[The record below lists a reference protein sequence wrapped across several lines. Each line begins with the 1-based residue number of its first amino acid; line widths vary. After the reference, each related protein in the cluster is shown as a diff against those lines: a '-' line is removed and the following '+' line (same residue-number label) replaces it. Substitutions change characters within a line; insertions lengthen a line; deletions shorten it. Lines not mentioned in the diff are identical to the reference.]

1 MTHPI
6 AALPEPT
13 APVSERRY
21 QPDGLTVSLS
31 DFGEADRR
39 RLRDI
44 YEFAQGIYL
53 DWLASETRDPA
64 VAMERIRDVDLRELR
79 AETDRLGDDTD
90 QTPRLRAIIHD
101 VRGGTTAAFMS
112 LAELLLDQE
121 VPEERQLAYLQQLV
135 WLVRDEAKVMRGI
148 IVDLDPSMREPDTE
162 HTPHSVADLAR
173 KWQGMRYDDGTGAV
187 ALEVRNELGTVALA
201 NRCLE
206 ASAIDRVAYNFLNN
220 AARFAASDEV
230 TVDLRPVPD
239 RPMGRI
245 TVVND
250 LPADETAWLE
260 ARLASDPMAL
270 FRPDVSRGGSG
281 IGLAACA
288 EVVGAAFELTPDQAI
303 RERVIGY
310 EVVDGR
316 FYAWFCWPVA
326 EVGAPAA

>member
-1 MTHPI
+1 VTDTI

-21 QPDGLTVSLS
+21 RPDDLMVSLAE
-31 DFGEADRR
+31 FGEQDRG
-39 RLRDI
+39 RLRAVYD
-44 YEFAQGIYL
+44 FAQGTYL
-53 DWLASETRDPA
+53 DWLASEDRDPA
-64 VAMERIRDVDLRELR
+64 AAMARIRATDLRALR
-79 AETDRLGDDTD
+79 ARTDRLGDDTD
-90 QTPRLRAIIHD
+90 DTPRVRAIIHD

-135 WLVRDEAKVMRGI
+135 WLVRDEAKVMRGVV
-148 IVDLDPSMREPDTE
+148 VDLDPSMREPDTE
-162 HTPHSVADLAR
+162 HKPHSVSDLVR
-173 KWQGMRYDDGTGAV
+173 KWDGMRYDSGAGV
-187 ALEVRNELGTVALA
+187 VSLEVLNSLGAGALA

-220 AARFAASDEV
+220 AARFAASERV
-230 TVDLRPVPD
+230 TIDLRPIPAQ
-239 RPMGRI
+239 RMGRV

-260 ARLASDPMAL
+260 ACLASDPAAL

-281 IGLAACA
+281 IGLGACA
-288 EVVGAAFELTPDQAI
+288 EIVGAAFELTPDQAV

-310 EVVDGR
+310 EVAEGR
-316 FYAWFCWPVA
+316 FYAWFCWPTA
-326 EVGAPAA
+326 EIESDD